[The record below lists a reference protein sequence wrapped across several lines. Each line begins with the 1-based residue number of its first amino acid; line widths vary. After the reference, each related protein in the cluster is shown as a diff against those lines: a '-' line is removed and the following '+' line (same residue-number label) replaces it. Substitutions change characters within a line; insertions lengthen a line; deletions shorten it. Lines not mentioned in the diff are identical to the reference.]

1 MKNPS
6 WLKLIALGSSI
17 NDNQYKGRGMFSKI
31 GYSLSKT
38 IFNIG
43 GKLEIRG
50 EGVKNDHPK
59 IGYHIWMYPSQVFLH
74 LSSPRDKEGQTSLFI
89 EKLL

>member
-6 WLKLIALGSSI
+6 WLKVIALGLSI
-17 NDNQYKGRGMFSKI
+17 NDNQFRGRGRLSKI
-31 GYSLSKT
+31 ECSLSIT
-38 IFNIG
+38 IFSIG
-43 GKLEIRG
+43 GKSEIRG
-50 EGVKNDHPK
+50 EGVKNDPPK